1 MTSVKIGIL
10 LPTRGIILENSNP
23 QNSDLIIHMAELA
36 EESSLDSVWV
46 GDSLSAKPR
55 MEPLSTLSAISSRT
69 KKVRLGTSVLL
80 AALRNPVMLSQ
91 AINTLDLLSSGRAV
105 IALGAGG
112 AFIPS
117 QVKEW
122 EIAGVDVS
130 TRGKRLEEVVHV
142 IKLLESNFPVTF
154 KGQFFQLDNVTIHPK
169 PVQTDGVPIL
179 FACHT
184 RAKREAQ
191 FKRAAL
197 LGNGLISISESPLE
211 FAQAIQKVKAYSQE
225 YDRSVD
231 NLEAAFYMT
240 VNIDH
245 NEQRA
250 LENSDA
256 FINMYYGINIWQNL
270 WGPWGSPKSIANRIN
285 EYTKAGATTIIVRFA
300 SLDPITQLKLF
311 INEVIP
317 QLN

>member
-1 MTSVKIGIL
+1 MY
-10 LPTRGIILENSNP
+10 
-23 QNSDLIIHMAELA
+23 
-36 EESSLDSVWV
+36 
-46 GDSLSAKPR
+46 
-55 MEPLSTLSAISSRT
+55 
-69 KKVRLGTSVLL
+69 
-80 AALRNPVMLSQ
+80 
-91 AINTLDLLSSGRAV
+91 
-105 IALGAGG
+105 
-112 AFIPS
+112 
-117 QVKEW
+117 
-122 EIAGVDVS
+122 
-130 TRGKRLEEVVHV
+130 KR
-142 IKLLESNFPVTF
+142 
-154 KGQFFQLDNVTIHPK
+154 Q
-169 PVQTDGVPIL
+169 
-179 FACHT
+179 CHT

-285 EYTKAGATTIIVRFA
+285 EDTKAGATTIIVRFA